1 MCIIIVF
8 VGLFVIFP
16 LNYVVCE
23 NIGEKTQS
31 RARAP
36 QYSWHPR
43 VLLFSCL
50 LHSLPSRADR
60 CLDHES
66 LDLVLES
73 ADLAHEV
80 GSLVGG
86 DGGSDDGA
94 GDTAG
99 TAESHLGG
107 NVAAKIISSCPC
119 RNAVIEEMLTCRQ
132 HSCPR
137 RAGECAREWPEE
149 QCRRQG

>member
-1 MCIIIVF
+1 MKLSARKPNQ
-8 VGLFVIFP
+8 GHAHP
-16 LNYVVCE
+16 
-23 NIGEKTQS
+23 NIPGILES
-31 RARAP
+31 LCSLASSIHLP
-36 QYSWHPR
+36 QG
-43 VLLFSCL
+43 
-50 LHSLPSRADR
+50 ADR
-60 CLDHES
+60 SLDHES

-99 TAESHLGG
+99 AAESHLGG
-107 NVAAKIISSCPC
+107 NVAAKKISACPC

-132 HSCPR
+132 RSCPR

-149 QCRRQG
+149 QCRRRG